1 MKNLSCFIDTITID
15 GTEYE
20 IVCIPERFGGAIV
33 NEFYIQPAS
42 HNYPLRYMFGLDAD
56 QHESIEDAFD
66 IAKANAPCYL
76 SEFVD

>member
-1 MKNLSCFIDTITID
+1 MKNLPCFIDTITID

-20 IVCIPERFGGAIV
+20 IVCIPGYFGGALV

-42 HNYPLRYMFGLDAD
+42 HDYPLHYMFGANAD

-76 SEFVD
+76 GAFIG